1 MQKILF
7 AAAEALP
14 FIKVGGLGDVMGSLP
29 AALNARGADARVVLP
44 LYAQIPQQLRENMTF
59 VANIRVSLGWRV
71 SHCGIFT
78 AEYGGVTY
86 YLLDNEQYFKRPAV
100 YGEYDDGE
108 RFAFFSKAALEILP
122 HIGFYPDV
130 INVNDWHT
138 ALVPLYLNA
147 FYRQT
152 AGYEAIR
159 TVLSIHNIEFQG
171 KYDPYILG
179 SVFGL
184 DVAFR
189 DILIYD
195 GCLNILK
202 GGIESADRIITVS
215 ESYAQEILAPF
226 YAFGLHHILLARK
239 EKLIGI
245 VNGIDTALFDPKT
258 DRNISCG
265 YDLGTLRFKAI
276 NKRTL
281 QKEMG
286 LPQNPGTPLIGMV
299 TRLTP
304 QKGLALIGEA
314 MDAISEMDMQLVVL
328 GSGDPEF
335 ETMVRD
341 WSARAGDRVRCSIGF
356 SPTMAS
362 RIYAGADLFFMP
374 SRSEPCGLA
383 QMIAMRYGTVPVVH
397 AVGGLKDTVLPFNAE
412 TGTGNGIT
420 FQTYEAWDMLDAL
433 RRALALYRQKN
444 LWRAVRRNGMQ
455 RDSSWQHS
463 AQKYLDVYC
472 ALGGAESAAESLP

>member
-29 AALNARGADARVVLP
+29 AALNANGIDARVVLP
-44 LYAQIPQQLRENMTF
+44 LYAQIPEQMRQNLTF
-59 VANIRVSLGWRV
+59 VASIGVPLGWRV
-71 SHCGIFT
+71 SYCGIFT

-86 YLLDNEQYFKRPAV
+86 YLLDNEQYFKRAAV

-108 RFAFFSKAALEILP
+108 RFAFFSKAVLEILP

-130 INVNDWHT
+130 ININDWHT
-138 ALVPLYLNA
+138 ALIPIYLNA

-152 AGYEAIR
+152 AGYEAVR

-189 DILIYD
+189 EVLMYD

-202 GGIESADRIITVS
+202 GGIESVDKIITVS
-215 ESYAQEILAPF
+215 ESYAQEILEPF
-226 YAFGLHHILLARK
+226 YSSGLHHILLARK
-239 EKLIGI
+239 EKIVGI
-245 VNGIDTALFDPKT
+245 VNGIDTELFDPKT
-258 DRNISCG
+258 DRNIVHG
-265 YDLGTLRFKAI
+265 YDFETLRFKAI

-286 LPQNPGTPLIGMV
+286 LPQNSGTPLIGMV

-304 QKGLALIGEA
+304 QKGLGLIREA
-314 MDAISEMDMQLVVL
+314 MDAISVLDLQLVVL
-328 GSGDPEF
+328 GAGDPEF
-335 ETMVRD
+335 EAMIQD
-341 WSARAGDRVRCSIGF
+341 WGARAGDKVRCSIGF
-356 SPTMAS
+356 SSTMAS

-383 QMIAMRYGTVPVVH
+383 QMIAMRYGAVPVVH
-397 AVGGLKDTVLPFNAE
+397 AVGGLKDTVIPFNPE
-412 TGTGNGIT
+412 TREGNGIT

-433 RRALALYRQKN
+433 QRALTLYHQKA
-444 LWRAVRRNGMQ
+444 LWRVVRRNGMQ

-463 AQKYLDVYC
+463 AQKYLDVYRS
-472 ALGGAESAAESLP
+472 LGEG

>member
-29 AALNARGADARVVLP
+29 AALKALGADARVVLP
-44 LYAQIPQQLRENMTF
+44 LYAQIPEQLHQTLTF
-59 VANIRVSLGWRV
+59 VTSIGVPAGWRV
-71 SHCGIFT
+71 SHCGIFQG
-78 AEYGGVTY
+78 EYNGVTF
-86 YLLDNEQYFKRPAV
+86 YLLDNEQYFKRDAV
-100 YGEYDDGE
+100 YGEFDDAE
-108 RFAFFSKAALEILP
+108 RFAFFSKAVLEILP

-130 INVNDWHT
+130 INANDWHT

-152 AGYEAIR
+152 KGYGHIR

-179 SVFGL
+179 GVFGL

-189 DILIYD
+189 DILMYD

-202 GGIESADRIITVS
+202 GGIESADTVVTVS
-215 ESYAQEILAPF
+215 ESYAQEILEPF
-226 YAFGLHHILLARK
+226 YSSGLHHILQARK
-239 EKLIGI
+239 EKLVGI
-245 VNGIDTALFDPKT
+245 VNGIDTELFNPKT
-258 DRNISCG
+258 DENLTCG
-265 YDLGTLRFKAI
+265 YDRETLRFKAI
-276 NKRTL
+276 NKRAL

-286 LPQNPGTPLIGMV
+286 LPQISGVPLIGMV

-304 QKGLALIGEA
+304 QKGLGLIREA
-314 MDAISEMDMQLVVL
+314 MDAISAMDMQLVVL

-335 ETMVRD
+335 EAMIRD
-341 WSARAGDRVRCSIGF
+341 WSARASGKLRCSIGF
-356 SPTMAS
+356 SSTMAS

-383 QMIAMRYGTVPVVH
+383 QMIAMRYGAVPVVH
-397 AVGGLKDTVLPFNAE
+397 AVGGLKDTVIPFNPE
-412 TGTGNGIT
+412 TGEGNGVT
-420 FQTYEAWDMLDAL
+420 FLSYEAWDMLDAL
-433 RRALALYRQKN
+433 RRALALYHQKN
-444 LWRAVRRNGMQ
+444 VWRVVRRNGMS
-455 RDSSWQHS
+455 RDFSWGNS
-463 AQKYLDVYC
+463 AKRYLDVYR
-472 ALGGAESAAESLP
+472 ALTGGQEA